1 MEKAEVVV
9 GVVLRGIVAVDD
21 AADVVTLEDLSLIV
35 ALFLEAL
42 DKGVGIAGGDVAG
55 QDDAVF
61 W

>member
-21 AADVVTLEDLSLIV
+21 AADVVSLEDLCLVI

-42 DKGVGIAGGDVAG
+42 DEGVGIAYGDVAG